1 MTMAGFRRSD
11 DARGDTHRHRSTSA
25 VDGRREA
32 AGKMSSPALETAF
45 RQCWQIAVSH
55 YENFSVG
62 SRLLPRALRR
72 HVAVIYAFARTAD
85 DIADEGTRPPGER
98 LAQLDAWAQALEQC
112 YAGHATHPIFIA
124 LARTA
129 AEYTLPI
136 DPFRKLLQAF
146 RTDVEFRPFE
156 TFEEL
161 RSYCRCSADP
171 VGHLILSL
179 FGYRDPH
186 RRHLA
191 DQICTGLQLA
201 NFWQDLSVDAAKG
214 RLYVPR
220 EDLERFRCSAV
231 EVTQG
236 IPTSAFRRL
245 LAF

>member
-124 LARTA
+124 LAHTA
-129 AEYTLPI
+129 AIDTNCPDFPDAVCNAVPCSLRTTPI
-136 DPFRKLLQAF
+136 VRQRQVPRGGY
-146 RTDVEFRPFE
+146 EFP
-156 TFEEL
+156 TMEE
-161 RSYCRCSADP
+161 
-171 VGHLILSL
+171 
-179 FGYRDPH
+179 F
-186 RRHLA
+186 
-191 DQICTGLQLA
+191 
-201 NFWQDLSVDAAKG
+201 LSVLESSDAG
-214 RLYVPR
+214 ERRQVGVR
-220 EDLERFRCSAV
+220 ELHAGTIQLDE
-231 EVTQG
+231 
-236 IPTSAFRRL
+236 P
-245 LAF
+245 